1 MLRLAG
7 GLRARDLV
15 ELASAITRKGG
26 PDEFDFSYSGY
37 ELAMVARHPND
48 DGVWLRDIGAL
59 RSVPEGVD
67 GVVSPCRAVSATST
81 YRPAPNRLMCG

>member
-48 DGVWLRDIGAL
+48 DGVWLGTSARCARYL
-59 RSVPEGVD
+59 K
-67 GVVSPCRAVSATST
+67 VSMESSRRAVSATST